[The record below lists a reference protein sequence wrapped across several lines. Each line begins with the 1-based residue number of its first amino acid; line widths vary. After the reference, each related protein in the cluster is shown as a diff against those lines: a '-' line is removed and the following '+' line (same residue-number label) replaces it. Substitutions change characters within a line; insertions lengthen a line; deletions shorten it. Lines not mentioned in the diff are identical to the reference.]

1 MGQVTSIQPVPP
13 PLSGGPSTLNV
24 QRQTARGPTHVAL
37 QGHDLPP
44 AGRDRVHGQGLVRQ
58 TDDDGTHGVS
68 AGEHA
73 PTGEAAEV
81 EGVPGSA
88 GVRILSLL

>member
-1 MGQVTSIQPVPP
+1 M
-13 PLSGGPSTLNV
+13 
-24 QRQTARGPTHVAL
+24 
-37 QGHDLPP
+37 
-44 AGRDRVHGQGLVRQ
+44 HGQGLVRQ